1 MKKVQLFKLTSGEEV
16 LSRTEFKSGTYIL
29 NMPVTIV
36 PGETTIAFEPF
47 MPYASSSEFKIDKQ
61 NVMFTCTP
69 TAALTDHYL
78 KTTSPLDTTG
88 TIL

>member
-1 MKKVQLFKLTSGEEV
+1 MKVQLLKLISGEEV
-16 LSRTEFKSGTYIL
+16 LSRSEIKSGTYVL
-29 NMPVTIV
+29 QMPVTIV
-36 PGETTIAFEPF
+36 PGDTTIAFEPF
-47 MPYASSSEFKIDKQ
+47 MPYASNSEFRIDKQ
-61 NVMFTCTP
+61 NVIFTCTP